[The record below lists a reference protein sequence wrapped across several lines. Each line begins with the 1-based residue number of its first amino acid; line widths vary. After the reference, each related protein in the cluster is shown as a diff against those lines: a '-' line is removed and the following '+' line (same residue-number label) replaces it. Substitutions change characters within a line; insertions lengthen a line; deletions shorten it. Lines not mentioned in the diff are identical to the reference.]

1 MGKIS
6 VGFYTQTNL
15 ALLGGGERLA
25 LELVNYLK
33 NSFDVDLFHNPLND
47 NYSVA
52 ELKKYSEF
60 ADIEPKAVTY
70 QDFPWPIN
78 TLYRPLPPPS
88 TLTYDVNLIMV
99 YRPPPPSY
107 LKNIAKTNAKVAFLL
122 HGIGLD
128 RVIQRNIKYTI
139 YQVLMRQALKAA
151 ANIAKNSNN
160 IFFQTLNSTQYNYL
174 SSILGNTSKIFLI
187 ENGIHFERYR
197 VGLNTEH
204 FRVIFIGRMSDRDK
218 GIRRLRKV
226 VLHTAQI
233 NPEIEFLIAGRG
245 PDSNLVTTIP
255 TRNYQY
261 LGYITEEQKIRALEN
276 SNLILSTSNL
286 EPFGLALLEGL
297 ASGLPILSTPTSG
310 PKHILGYC
318 KAFGN
323 ITSWHPAE
331 IAKNILNKY
340 KQWKKSTNEYNQ
352 RKIMIRETAKEHFD
366 WKTMAE
372 KYSIMIKMIHQY
384 SK

>member
-1 MGKIS
+1 MSRTS
-6 VGFYTQTNL
+6 VGFFTQTNL
-15 ALLGGGERLA
+15 ALLGGGERLT
-25 LELVNYLK
+25 LELVSYLR
-33 NSFDVDLFHNPLND
+33 NSFDIDLFHNPSND
-47 NYSVA
+47 NYSLA
-52 ELKKYSEF
+52 ELKRYSEF
-60 ADIEPKAVTY
+60 EDLEPKETAY
-70 QDFPWPIN
+70 QGSRWPMNI
-78 TLYRPLPPPS
+78 LYRPLPVPRA
-88 TLTYDVNLIMV
+88 LTYDVNLIMV
-99 YRPPPPSY
+99 YRPPPTSY
-107 LKNIAKTNAKVAFLL
+107 LKSIADTGAKVVFLL

-128 RVIQRNIKYTI
+128 RVIQRNIKHTI

-151 ANIAKNSNN
+151 ANIAKNSKN

-187 ENGIHFERYR
+187 ENGVHFERYS
-197 VGLNTEH
+197 VGSNTEH
-204 FRVIFIGRMSDRDK
+204 FRVIFIGRMSDKDK

-226 VLHTAQI
+226 ILHTAQI
-233 NPEIEFLIAGRG
+233 NPETEFLIAGRG
-245 PDSNLVTTIP
+245 PDSSLVTAIP

-261 LGYITEEQKIRALEN
+261 LGYITEEQKIKALQS

-286 EPFGLALLEGL
+286 EPFPLALLEGL

-323 ITSWHPAE
+323 TTSWHPAE

>member
-6 VGFYTQTNL
+6 VGFFTQTNL

-25 LELVNYLK
+25 LELVNHLK
-33 NSFDVDLFHNPLND
+33 TSFDVDLFHNPLND

-60 ADIEPKAVTY
+60 ADIEPKEVTY
-70 QDFPWPIN
+70 QGFPWPIN

-88 TLTYDVNLIMV
+88 SLTYDVNLIMV

-107 LKNIAKTNAKVAFLL
+107 LKNIMSTKAKVAFLL

-128 RVIQRNIKYTI
+128 RVIQGNLKYTI
-139 YQVLMRQALKAA
+139 YQVLMRRALKAA
-151 ANIAKNSNN
+151 ANIAKKSNN
-160 IFFQTLNSTQYNYL
+160 IFFQTLNNTQYNYL
-174 SSILGNTSKIFLI
+174 SSVLRNTSKIFLI
-187 ENGIHFERYR
+187 ENGVHFEKYR

-226 VLHTAQI
+226 ILHTAQI
-233 NPEIEFLIAGRG
+233 NPEIQFLIAGRG
-245 PDSNLVTTIP
+245 PDSALVTTIP
-255 TRNYQY
+255 TKNYRY
-261 LGYITEEQKIRALEN
+261 LGYITEEQKIRALES

-286 EPFGLALLEGL
+286 EPFPLVLLEGL
-297 ASGLPILSTPTSG
+297 ASGLPIISTPTSG
-310 PKHILGYC
+310 PKHIIGYS

-323 ITSWHPAE
+323 LTSWDPAE

-340 KQWKKSTNEYNQ
+340 KQWNESINEYNQ
-352 RKIMIRETAKEHFD
+352 QKTMIRETAEKHFD
-366 WKTMAE
+366 WKRMAE
-372 KYSIMIKMIHQY
+372 KYSTMIKVIHQY

>member
-1 MGKIS
+1 MSRTS
-6 VGFYTQTNL
+6 VGFFTQTNL
-15 ALLGGGERLA
+15 ALLGGGERLT
-25 LELVNYLK
+25 LELVSYLRS
-33 NSFDVDLFHNPLND
+33 SFDIDLFHNPSND
-47 NYSVA
+47 NYSLA
-52 ELKKYSEF
+52 ELKRYSEF
-60 ADIEPKAVTY
+60 ADLEPKEAAY
-70 QDFPWPIN
+70 QGSRWPMNI
-78 TLYRPLPPPS
+78 LYRPLPVPRA
-88 TLTYDVNLIMV
+88 LTYDVNLIMV
-99 YRPPPPSY
+99 YRPPPTSY
-107 LKNIAKTNAKVAFLL
+107 LKSIVDTGAKVVFLL

-128 RVIQRNIKYTI
+128 RVIQRNIKHTI

-151 ANIAKNSNN
+151 ANIAKNSKN
-160 IFFQTLNSTQYNYL
+160 IFFQTLNSTQFNYL

-187 ENGIHFERYR
+187 ENGVHFERYS
-197 VGLNTEH
+197 VGFNTEH
-204 FRVIFIGRMSDRDK
+204 FRVIFIGRMSDKDK

-226 VLHTAQI
+226 ILHTAQI
-233 NPEIEFLIAGRG
+233 NPETEFLIAGRG
-245 PDSNLVTTIP
+245 PDSSLVTAIP

-261 LGYITEEQKIRALEN
+261 LGYITEEQKIKALQS

-286 EPFGLALLEGL
+286 EPFPLALLEGL

-323 ITSWHPAE
+323 TTSWHPAE